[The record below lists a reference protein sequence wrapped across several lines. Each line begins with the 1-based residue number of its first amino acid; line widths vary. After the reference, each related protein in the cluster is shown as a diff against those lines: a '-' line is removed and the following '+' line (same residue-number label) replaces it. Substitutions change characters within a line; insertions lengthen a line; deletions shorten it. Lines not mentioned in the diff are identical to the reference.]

1 MLKNNSSMG
10 SFDERSSSA
19 ELKNGRGR
27 IEVEALVRDFSPLV
41 RKVAAR
47 YEGRGAEKE
56 DLVQEG
62 FLFLTA
68 AARRYNKK
76 RLAMLL
82 ANNLPGKVRDA
93 AARMRRART
102 LEAVSLSEDEELDSP
117 ELQIPDERAQRD
129 FDDFETADLL
139 ERLFD
144 GADLEI
150 ARAAMDGQTQ
160 MEMSEKLNMSQQ
172 NVSYRLKGIREALRR
187 NL

>member
-1 MLKNNSSMG
+1 MEDNSTTRG
-10 SFDERSSSA
+10 IGARSSSA
-19 ELKNGRGR
+19 ELKSGRRKG
-27 IEVEALVRDFSPLV
+27 EVAALVRDFSPLV

-47 YEGRGAEKE
+47 YEGRGAERE

-62 FLFLTA
+62 FLFLVA
-68 AARRYNKK
+68 AIRRYNK
-76 RLAMLL
+76 RTLAMKL
-82 ANNLPGKVRDA
+82 ASNLPGRVRDA
-93 AARMRRART
+93 AARMRRARA
-102 LEAVSLSEDEELDSP
+102 LDAASLSEDEELDFA

-139 ERLFD
+139 ESLFE

-150 ARAAMDGQTQ
+150 ARAAMCGLTQ
-160 MEMSEKLNMSQQ
+160 KEISEELDMSQQ